1 MLLAEVS
8 CYGNIFVMELT
19 IEEFDLLT
27 RCPLFHGIGRE
38 KLREMLSCL
47 HARRETFAP
56 GAFLLREGDRAQEVG
71 LVMSGQGRSLM
82 EDRFGEPVV
91 LSLLSPGSLMGVFLA
106 ASRDHKSPVSIQAQE
121 ELTALFFPGD
131 ALSSPCSNNCPE
143 HGVLVRNY
151 LSSLAEKSLVLNS
164 RISCLA
170 RRTVREKVL
179 AYLTQAAAQ
188 KGIDPQ
194 TGGEFSVP
202 LDRNAMA
209 AYLNIDRTA
218 LSREL
223 SRMKQEGLIDFHK
236 DRFRLLKGPG
246 SR

>member
-71 LVMSGQGRSLM
+71 LVLSGQGR
-82 EDRFGEPVV
+82 
-91 LSLLSPGSLMGVFLA
+91 
-106 ASRDHKSPVSIQAQE
+106 
-121 ELTALFFPGD
+121 
-131 ALSSPCSNNCPE
+131 
-143 HGVLVRNY
+143 VLVRNY

>member
-1 MLLAEVS
+1 
-8 CYGNIFVMELT
+8 MELT
-19 IEEFDLLT
+19 MEEFTLLT
-27 RCPLFHGIGRE
+27 QCPLFSGIGTE
-38 KLREMLSCL
+38 KLRDMLSCL
-47 HARRETFAP
+47 RARRETFSP
-56 GAFLLREGDRAQEVG
+56 GAFLLREGDLAQEVG
-71 LVMSGQGRSLM
+71 LVLSGRGRSVM
-82 EDRFGEPVV
+82 EDGFGEPVV
-91 LSLLSPGSLMGVFLA
+91 LSLLFPGSLMGVFLA
-106 ASRDHKSPVSIQAQE
+106 ASRDHISPVSIQAQE
-121 ELTALFFPGD
+121 ELTALFFPGE
-131 ALSSPCSNNCPE
+131 ALSAPCSQNCPE
-143 HGVLVRNY
+143 HRVLVRNY

-194 TGGEFSVP
+194 QGGEFSVP

-223 SRMKQEGLIDFHK
+223 SRMKQEGLIDFRK
-236 DRFRLLKGPG
+236 DRFRLLQIPGPH
-246 SR
+246 

>member
-27 RCPLFHGIGRE
+27 RCPLFHGIEKE
-38 KLREMLSCL
+38 KLKEMLSCL

-56 GAFLLREGDRAQEVG
+56 GDFLLREGDRAQEVG
-71 LVMSGQGRSLM
+71 LVLSGRGRSLI
-82 EDRFGEPVV
+82 EDSLGEPVV

-179 AYLTQAAAQ
+179 AYLTQTALQ
-188 KGIDPQ
+188 KGVDSP
-194 TGGEFSVP
+194 GEEFSVP
-202 LDRNAMA
+202 LDRSAMA

-236 DRFRLLKGPG
+236 DRFRLLKGSG
-246 SR
+246 TR

>member
-47 HARRETFAP
+47 HTRRETFAP

-71 LVMSGQGRSLM
+71 LVLSGQGRSLM

-170 RRTVREKVL
+170 RRTVRGKVL
-179 AYLTQAAAQ
+179 ALLTQAAAQ
-188 KGIDPQ
+188 KG
-194 TGGEFSVP
+194 
-202 LDRNAMA
+202 DRPPNRRGI
-209 AYLNIDRTA
+209 LRTPGSKRYGR
-218 LSREL
+218 LSEHRPHRSFREL
-223 SRMKQEGLIDFHK
+223 SRMKQEGLIDFHTK
-236 DRFRLLKGPG
+236 TG
-246 SR
+246 SGC

>member
-1 MLLAEVS
+1 
-8 CYGNIFVMELT
+8 MELT

-27 RCPLFHGIGRE
+27 RCSLFHGIEKE
-38 KLREMLSCL
+38 KLKEMLSCL

-56 GAFLLREGDRAQEVG
+56 GDFLLREGDRAQEVG
-71 LVMSGQGRSLM
+71 LVLSGRGRSLI
-82 EDRFGEPVV
+82 EDSLGEPVV

-179 AYLTQAAAQ
+179 AYLTQTALQ
-188 KGIDPQ
+188 KGVDSP
-194 TGGEFSVP
+194 GEEFSVP
-202 LDRNAMA
+202 LDRSAMA
-209 AYLNIDRTA
+209 TYLNIDRTA

-236 DRFRLLKGPG
+236 DRFRLLKGSG
-246 SR
+246 TR